1 MKRCN
6 VVLND
11 GSYINTSADRMEV
24 RENMLYVYDGVE
36 LLALVEVSAI
46 ISAHISEKGELYGK

>member
-11 GSYINTSADRMEV
+11 GSYINTSADRME
-24 RENMLYVYDGVE
+24 RLLGVDRCYE
-36 LLALVEVSAI
+36 LEEKFQRKETEQQ
-46 ISAHISEKGELYGK
+46 ISLFDLLED